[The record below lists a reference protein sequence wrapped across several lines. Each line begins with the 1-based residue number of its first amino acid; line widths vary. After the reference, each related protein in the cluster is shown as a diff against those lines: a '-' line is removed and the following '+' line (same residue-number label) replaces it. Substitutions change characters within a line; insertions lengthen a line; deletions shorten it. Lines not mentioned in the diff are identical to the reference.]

1 MTAFST
7 PCFKK
12 HRPDATIA
20 RHWARGWLHWWVAV
34 CLALSLPVHAES
46 RASIPEMG
54 LEWTEEG
61 VFLSAV
67 LQFDLPTLV
76 EDALHKGIPM
86 YFVTEA
92 ELVRDRW
99 YWYDQRIETTAR
111 YMRLSYQPLTRRW
124 RLNVSPVPFEGS
136 GLGVVFGQNF
146 DELSDVLA
154 TMQRIARW
162 RITEPQTIDPQA
174 RYNVNLRFWLDMSQ
188 MPRPLQIGAMGR
200 SGWNLSMVR
209 NQRLTMEQG
218 R

>member
-1 MTAFST
+1 MTAFFTHS
-7 PCFKK
+7 FKK
-12 HRPDATIA
+12 QRPDVSMA
-20 RHWARGWLHWWVAV
+20 RLWIRGWVRWWLAV
-34 CLALSLPVHAES
+34 LLALSLPVHAES

-54 LEWTEEG
+54 LEWSEEG

-136 GLGVVFGQNF
+136 GLGVAFGQNF
-146 DELSDVLA
+146 DELADVLA
-154 TMQRIARW
+154 VMRRIARW
-162 RITEPQTIDPQA
+162 KIAETQAIDPQA

-188 MPRPLQIGAMGR
+188 LPRPLQIGAMGR
-200 SGWNLSMVR
+200 SGWSLSLVR